1 MRALSSYF
9 LITLE
14 EPDLKNISLSD
25 MLILEVFRNTLT
37 AKDKYRFRDLE
48 NLLSRIQLQ
57 LLFKPKSFSDFS
69 NPFL

>member
-37 AKDKYRFRDLE
+37 ANDKYSFQHLE
-48 NLLSRIQLQ
+48 N
-57 LLFKPKSFSDFS
+57 
-69 NPFL
+69 